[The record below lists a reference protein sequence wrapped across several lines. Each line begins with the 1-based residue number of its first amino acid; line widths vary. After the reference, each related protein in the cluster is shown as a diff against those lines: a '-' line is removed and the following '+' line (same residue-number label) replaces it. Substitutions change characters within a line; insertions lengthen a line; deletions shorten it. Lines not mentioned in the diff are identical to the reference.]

1 MKVMSIL
8 FPHKIMNLPFHPH
21 FQEGP
26 IVNVETSEERLKEMN
41 LHKVHKKVEELSPQ
55 EYDKDRTL

>member
-1 MKVMSIL
+1 
-8 FPHKIMNLPFHPH
+8 MNLPFHPH

-26 IVNVETSEERLKEMN
+26 IVNLETSEERLKEMN